1 MPNPSNT
8 SDTAVLIPA
17 LGNLNHKF
25 QSYSFYLDNPAF
37 VPVNSRSTLSLLLD
51 FYLQENIDIYIAV
64 HPNQLT
70 HFQHELSYYQNQIH
84 WIPIQQ
90 SNGVNHTLQQAL
102 PQIPQNQIIVNL
114 VSTIPHTLPQ
124 SNQVLID
131 THTFQHNLYSGIAIT
146 PDNQLQFKPKAT
158 ENHFPAYAFQ
168 GLFQCN
174 KSSLIDAAN
183 QVENPNDLLLLIQT
197 IHQNQPLQAVKS
209 TWLDTGHEI
218 NYPKVRKNLIASRS
232 FNAISINPDNG
243 ILRKTSQNKEKL
255 QREAQYIQELPTNLQ
270 IFYPRILNNQTHVGY
285 FEMEYYGYPNLSEYQ
300 LYRNLNPQQW
310 EVIFQQLHYFI
321 KTNASHAHS
330 LTAHEHQQFFWEKNL
345 KRITQYLETLPPNH
359 PFLQEELNINQIPC
373 LGFYQLQQQTQ
384 VQISQAYNPNY
395 HSIMHGD
402 LCFNNILYDTFS
414 ETLKT
419 IDPRGGLND
428 QTMELKGDIRYDV
441 AKLTHSASGHYDY
454 MVNNLFQLSIHQNT
468 IRFSFPLRPN
478 HHILRSSTQQLV
490 ENLNLSH
497 KEIQLFTAL
506 LFLSMPPMHSE
517 NPKRQEIMF
526 AQGLLLLNQSLT

>member
-1 MPNPSNT
+1 MNT
-8 SDTAVLIPA
+8 
-17 LGNLNHKF
+17 
-25 QSYSFYLDNPAF
+25 
-37 VPVNSRSTLSLLLD
+37 
-51 FYLQENIDIYIAV
+51 
-64 HPNQLT
+64 
-70 HFQHELSYYQNQIH
+70 
-84 WIPIQQ
+84 
-90 SNGVNHTLQQAL
+90 
-102 PQIPQNQIIVNL
+102 
-114 VSTIPHTLPQ
+114 
-124 SNQVLID
+124 
-131 THTFQHNLYSGIAIT
+131 
-146 PDNQLQFKPKAT
+146 
-158 ENHFPAYAFQ
+158 
-168 GLFQCN
+168 
-174 KSSLIDAAN
+174 
-183 QVENPNDLLLLIQT
+183 
-197 IHQNQPLQAVKS
+197 
-209 TWLDTGHEI
+209 
-218 NYPKVRKNLIASRS
+218 
-232 FNAISINPDNG
+232 
-243 ILRKTSQNKEKL
+243 
-255 QREAQYIQELPTNLQ
+255 
-270 IFYPRILNNQTHVGY
+270 NN
-285 FEMEYYGYPNLSEYQ
+285 
-300 LYRNLNPQQW
+300 
-310 EVIFQQLHYFI
+310 
-321 KTNASHAHS
+321 
-330 LTAHEHQQFFWEKNL
+330 FFGKKNL

-468 IRFSFPLRPN
+468 INFSFPLRPN
-478 HHILRSSTQQLV
+478 HHILRSCTQQLV

-526 AQGLLLLNQSLT
+526 AQGLLLLNQSLA